1 MKRLL
6 LQESTLFTGLRTA
19 FAVSLVA
26 ALLAA
31 CQTPM
36 AGSANA
42 PGGANPGAA
51 VPPVAVPAPPPPP
64 SPEQIAAQEREA
76 KKAAV
81 RGAAQ
86 AALKESEELFD
97 KGDFNAAIKKL
108 SNTPEIFQADNDI
121 QIPAY
126 KYLAFSYCVTRR
138 QTQCAENFNKAF
150 SLDPRFELAASER
163 GHPMWGPVYERVKRA
178 RPK

>member
-1 MKRLL
+1 MKRLS
-6 LQESTLFTGLRTA
+6 LQESPQFAKRRAA
-19 FAVSLVA
+19 FAASLIT

-31 CQTPM
+31 CQTP
-36 AGSANA
+36 AGGPGTA
-42 PGGANPGAA
+42 PAGATPGTA
-51 VPPVAVPAPPPPP
+51 VAPVTAPAPPPPP
-64 SPEQIAAQEREA
+64 SPEQIAAQERET
-76 KKAAV
+76 KRVAV
-81 RGAAQ
+81 RATAQ

-97 KGDFNAAIKKL
+97 KGDFNATIKKL
-108 SNTPEIFQADNDI
+108 SNTPEMFQADTDI
-121 QIPAY
+121 QIAAY

>member
-1 MKRLL
+1 MKQLR
-6 LQESTLFTGLRTA
+6 LQEPALFLRLGNA
-19 FAVSLVA
+19 FAVSLLA

-31 CQTPM
+31 CQMPTSGPGTSP
-36 AGSANA
+36 AGPA
-42 PGGANPGAA
+42 PGTA
-51 VPPVAVPAPPPPP
+51 VPPVAAPAPPPPP

-76 KKAAV
+76 KRAAIRV
-81 RGAAQ
+81 TAQ

-97 KGDFNAAIKKL
+97 KGDFNATIKKL
-108 SNTPEIFQADNDI
+108 GNTPEVFQADNDI
-121 QIPAY
+121 QISAY

-150 SLDPRFELAASER
+150 ALDPRFELAASER